1 MRLTQCDRFA
11 NTHLLYQISRDF
23 VKTFVTGHQP
33 AEFEFKSTG
42 TLGGCGSVLPASDL
56 AEGDGACLAP
66 DVIAYRVVP
75 HTASLDFRG

>member
-1 MRLTQCDRFA
+1 MRVTQCYRFA
-11 NTHLLYQISRDF
+11 NTHLLYQISRKF

-33 AEFEFKSTG
+33 AEFESKSTG
-42 TLGGCGSVLPASDL
+42 TSGGRGSVPPASHL

-75 HTASLDFRG
+75 HTVSLDFRG